1 MKRTFIMK
9 KCERPSETSRTNA
22 GGGTVA
28 GRGARDSSRQTIV
41 EQHEHVPHPS
51 DLLIEP
57 IERLKRL
64 KGVVTLLASL
74 GSTDHECT
82 DPDVI
87 LRFSELV
94 EEHLELSLEELD
106 AVQQALA

>member
-1 MKRTFIMK
+1 MKTRSTK
-9 KCERPSETSRTNA
+9 KTSRQ
-22 GGGTVA
+22 
-28 GRGARDSSRQTIV
+28 SSPRNV
-41 EQHEHVPHPS
+41 VQHEHVPYPS

-64 KGVVTLLASL
+64 KGTVTLLAAL

-82 DPDVI
+82 DPEAI

-94 EEHLELSLEELD
+94 EEHLEVSLEELA
-106 AVQQALA
+106 AVQKALA

>member
-1 MKRTFIMK
+1 MKTRSTK
-9 KCERPSETSRTNA
+9 KTSRKNSP
-22 GGGTVA
+22 
-28 GRGARDSSRQTIV
+28 RSV

-64 KGVVTLLASL
+64 KGTVTLLASL
-74 GSTDHECT
+74 GSQEHECT
-82 DPDVI
+82 DPEPI

-106 AVQQALA
+106 AVQRALA